1 MKEKYKIHPESGI
14 NEIVRII
21 SHFGGVNEV
30 KFVYS
35 RLAAMVNEVLYS
47 PVIETLR

>member
-1 MKEKYKIHPESGI
+1 MKEKYTVHPKSGI
-14 NEIVRII
+14 NEVLRII
-21 SHFGGVNEV
+21 SHLGGVNEV

-35 RLAAMVNEVLYS
+35 RLAAMVSEVLYS